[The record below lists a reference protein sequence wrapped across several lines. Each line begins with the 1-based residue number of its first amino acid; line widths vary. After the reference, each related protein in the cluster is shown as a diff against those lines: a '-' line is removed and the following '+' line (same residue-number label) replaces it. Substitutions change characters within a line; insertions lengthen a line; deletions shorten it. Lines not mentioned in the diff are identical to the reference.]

1 MKNKYVFI
9 LTIAIVCSLL
19 LSLASEGLKERRNKN
34 VEIDIKK
41 NILNAIGVNI
51 DSFSILD
58 IDKYFTDNI
67 DTLVIDI
74 KGNISN
80 LSINDLNMIENK
92 QTGEVKYF
100 NDNQE
105 YLPLYNEI
113 EKNIIIIPVSG
124 KGLWSSLFGY
134 FAIDA
139 NNYSTVK
146 GIAFYAHGE
155 TPGLGAEISS
165 EWFQLSFVG
174 KEIYSG
180 KELLSIKLTKP
191 GLADKDNLYEV
202 NGISGATITSNGV
215 TTLLKRD
222 LRRYEPYFKNVVRI
236 NEK

>member
-51 DSFSILD
+51 ADFSILD
-58 IDKYFTDNI
+58 IDQYFIDNI
-67 DTLVIDI
+67 DTLIIDI

-80 LSINDLNMIENK
+80 LSINDLNTIENK

-100 NDNQE
+100 NDSQE

-139 NNYSTVK
+139 NN
-146 GIAFYAHGE
+146 
-155 TPGLGAEISS
+155 
-165 EWFQLSFVG
+165 
-174 KEIYSG
+174 
-180 KELLSIKLTKP
+180 
-191 GLADKDNLYEV
+191 
-202 NGISGATITSNGV
+202 
-215 TTLLKRD
+215 
-222 LRRYEPYFKNVVRI
+222 
-236 NEK
+236 